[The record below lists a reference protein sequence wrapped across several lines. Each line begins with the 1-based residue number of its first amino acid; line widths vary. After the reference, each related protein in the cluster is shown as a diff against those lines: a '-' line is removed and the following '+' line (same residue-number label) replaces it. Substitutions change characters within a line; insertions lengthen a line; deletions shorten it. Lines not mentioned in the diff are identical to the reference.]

1 VLLISTN
8 GCCSDVLLFSSELV
22 VFRSES
28 SADLSDFRLSRGV
41 SG

>member
-8 GCCSDVLLFSSELV
+8 SYYSNILLFSSELV

-28 SADLSDFRLSRGV
+28 SVDLSNFRLSRGV

>member
-8 GCCSDVLLFSSELV
+8 GSNILLFSSELV

-28 SADLSDFRLSRGV
+28 SADSSDFGSSGGV

>member
-8 GCCSDVLLFSSELV
+8 GSNILLFSSELV

-28 SADLSDFRLSRGV
+28 SVDSSDFGLSGGV